1 MKPMWCIRQERLSHT
16 TVLFYP
22 STKQIV
28 IHVQYVLVIKEYQKY
43 CRNHTDTCTG
53 IAASV

>member
-1 MKPMWCIRQERLSHT
+1 MWCIRQERLSHT

-22 STKQIV
+22 STKQNSNSCAV
-28 IHVQYVLVIKEYQKY
+28 CTCYQKY